1 MLTHPTSYQD
11 FMLQKYL
18 SAQNLQRTLFLWR
31 FRNNKIIFTNG
42 CFDLLHDGHLTL
54 LAQAKDLGGKLIV
67 GVNSDASVKRLKGDS
82 RPIKSETSR
91 ILQLAAL
98 QAVDGVILFKDDTP
112 LNLIN
117 EIKPDILV
125 KGGDYKIE
133 TIIGAKEVLA
143 YGGKV
148 EVINLIDGF
157 STTKLIQKAM

>member
-1 MLTHPTSYQD
+1 MRTHSTSYQD

-82 RPIKSETSR
+82 RPIKNETSR
-91 ILQLAAL
+91 MLQLAAL
-98 QAVDGVILFKDDTP
+98 QAVDGVILFKEDTP

-133 TIIGAKEVLA
+133 TIIGAKEVLTH
-143 YGGKV
+143 GGKV

-157 STTKLIQKAM
+157 STTKLIQKAK